1 MGYTRHNVG
10 ISMNRMDNCDT
21 TQQEHPAI
29 RIVDSHAA
37 GSFDLLPT
45 SKALSKINFNCL
57 FG

>member
-1 MGYTRHNVG
+1 MGYTRHNIG

-29 RIVDSHAA
+29 RIVDSDAA

-45 SKALSKINFNCL
+45 NK
-57 FG
+57 GV